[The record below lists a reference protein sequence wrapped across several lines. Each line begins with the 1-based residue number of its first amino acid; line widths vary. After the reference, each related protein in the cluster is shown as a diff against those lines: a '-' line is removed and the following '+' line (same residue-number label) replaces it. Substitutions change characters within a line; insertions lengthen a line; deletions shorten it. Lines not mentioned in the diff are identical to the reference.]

1 MNFQLLTLINLMLA
15 AKAPASPSVTDL
27 YDKAYSWV
35 VNNGPKLLI
44 GIIVFFIGLSLI
56 SFLRRWMT
64 RRMAHKKVHSSLQ
77 PFFLSLS
84 ITALHLVLIIVVMEI
99 MGIELTIFTAIL
111 SAATVAAGLAL
122 SGTLQ
127 NFAGGV
133 MILLLKPFEIDDNII
148 AQGQDGVVTSIQIF
162 YTVVLTYD
170 NKTVIIPNGK
180 LFNEVIVNVS
190 RQGSRRLDIELKL
203 NFAADI
209 DKVKS
214 VISKSIDSTE
224 NILVQPSK
232 YLGISQIDPDGYRF
246 TIRVWVQPGNFL
258 SAKLNLQERI
268 IKDLKASDIKLPGM

>member
-1 MNFQLLTLINLMLA
+1 MLA